1 MKIAIVG
8 FSGSG
13 KFTLAR
19 KLGERYAADVLH
31 MDSVHFLPGWVE
43 RPREEERAILAEF
56 LDTRENWVI
65 DGNYR
70 KVCFE
75 RRMEE
80 ADRILILNFSRISR
94 LFRVLKRYRT
104 YKGRTR
110 ASIGAGCP
118 ERINGEFLS
127 WVLFKGCGKTHKKLH
142 KDLAA
147 RYGEKVEFIRNQKQ
161 LDAFEAREGLR
172 SGVIVEEKPNEEN

>member
-1 MKIAIVG
+1 MKIAIIG

-13 KFTLAR
+13 KSTLAQ
-19 KLGERYAADVLH
+19 KLGEHYGADVLH
-31 MDSVHFLPGWVE
+31 LDSVHWLPGWEE
-43 RPREEERAILAEF
+43 RPREEEVDIVTAF
-56 LDTRENWVI
+56 LDARESWVI

-70 KVCFE
+70 KVCFD

-80 ADRILILNFSRISR
+80 ADRIIILNFSRISR

-110 ASIGAGCP
+110 ESIGEGCP

-127 WVLFKGCGKTHKKLH
+127 WVLFKGCTRAHKKQH
-142 KDLAA
+142 RELAA
-147 RYGEKVEFIRNQKQ
+147 RYGEKVTFIRNQRQ
-161 LDAFEAREGLR
+161 LSKFEKELGLP
-172 SGVIVEEKPNEEN
+172 SGFRLEEEA